1 MHLQQVECILNLLVF
16 STSAKIEFILELEF
30 DRLTGTGVVNVVLGE
45 RDGRRGVV
53 VDKHLDDTL
62 IILSGP
68 IRRGMNSW

>member
-1 MHLQQVECILNLLVF
+1 MHLQQVDCILNLLDF
-16 STSAKIEFILELEF
+16 STSAKIAFIPELEF
-30 DRLTGTGVVNVVLGE
+30 DRLTGVGADNVVLGE

-68 IRRGMNSW
+68 IRRGINSW